1 MIHVLAGQSGAW
13 RHSGLRTG
21 AIKMEADQPL
31 SDFDRWRER
40 CFATLENGVV
50 VSCPNQAEW
59 IEWMR
64 ENFSAGNHLI
74 AKNDI
79 QGFRIET
86 EFLGINHNVTESG
99 PPLWFETMVY
109 RESVQGNHGLKIEYG
124 TVFYSTVAE
133 AIAGHAAICEKLRR
147 GEIRE

>member
-1 MIHVLAGQSGAW
+1 
-13 RHSGLRTG
+13 
-21 AIKMEADQPL
+21 MEADQSL

-50 VSCPNQAEW
+50 VSCPNPVEW

-64 ENFSAGNHLI
+64 ESFSAGNHLI
-74 AKNDI
+74 AKDDI
-79 QGFRIET
+79 QGFYIET

-109 RESVQGNHGLKIEYG
+109 RESAQRNSGLKIEYG
-124 TVFYSTVAE
+124 TVLYSTVAE
-133 AIAGHAAICEKLRR
+133 AIAGHLAICEKVRR
-147 GEIRE
+147 GEIGE